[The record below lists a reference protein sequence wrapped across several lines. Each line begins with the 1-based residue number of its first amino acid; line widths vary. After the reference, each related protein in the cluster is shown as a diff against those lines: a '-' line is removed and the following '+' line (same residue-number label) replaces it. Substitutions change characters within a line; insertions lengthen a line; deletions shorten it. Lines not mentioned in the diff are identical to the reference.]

1 VPIDEAKAMGTAHD
15 ETMSRSIL
23 DFYRSAVP
31 NVAADWWEDVKGQT
45 RSRGLLLLLPDPPE
59 EEEMSLEVAQRLGA
73 QTARLDDLNHC
84 WMAEAPEVV
93 APVLQRF
100 WSSLG

>member
-1 VPIDEAKAMGTAHD
+1 
-15 ETMSRSIL
+15 
-23 DFYRSAVP
+23 
-31 NVAADWWEDVKGQT
+31 
-45 RSRGLLLLLPDPPE
+45 
-59 EEEMSLEVAQRLGA
+59 MSLEVAQRLGA